1 MIIVD
6 KQDTIFLS
14 DLRVR
19 TIIGI
24 NDWERRVRQTVSI
37 DLAMPADAAAAAH
50 SDSIEDTLNYKA
62 VAKRL
67 VSFVGESQFQLVE
80 SMAEHIAGIV
90 IKEFG
95 APWVRVSVHKPG
107 AVRGS
112 RDVGITI
119 QRGDTG
125 AGARRDVY
133 VGVGSNIEPE
143 ANLRLALRELEK
155 RFGPLRRSTV
165 YRNPAV
171 GFEGEDFLNMV
182 VGFQTKKSIEAVSA
196 ALARIEKKA
205 RRERTS
211 TRIEPRTLDLDLLLF
226 GGQVIDNAEFT
237 VPHGDLLKFA
247 FALRPLAE
255 LAGPVIHPTA
265 GVSLSE
271 LWKRCEFRDHPM
283 KPVDIS

>member
-1 MIIVD
+1 MSID
-6 KQDTIFLS
+6 NQDTIFLT

-37 DLAMPADAAAAAH
+37 DLLMPTDAGAAAA
-50 SDSIEDTLNYKA
+50 SDSIDDTLNYKA

-67 VSFVGESQFQLVE
+67 VSFVGESKFHLVE

-90 IKEFG
+90 LREFG

-119 QRGDTG
+119 QRGETG

-133 VGVGSNIEPE
+133 VGVGSNVEAQ
-143 ANLRLALRELEK
+143 ANLRLALQELEK
-155 RFGPLRRSTV
+155 RFGALRRSTV

-171 GFEGEDFLNMV
+171 NFEGDDFLNMV
-182 VGFQTKKSIEAVSA
+182 VGFETGKSIEAVCA

-205 RRERTS
+205 RRQRTAERNG
-211 TRIEPRTLDLDLLLF
+211 PRTLDLDLLLF

-237 VPHGDLLKFA
+237 VPHGDLMEFA

-265 GVSLSE
+265 GCSLSE
-271 LWKRCEFRDHPM
+271 LWQRSDLHDHPM
-283 KPVDIS
+283 TPVDIS